1 MDEGYQKFIITGVH
15 KGDAYRDQ
23 SHLLI
28 GRRIWMKKKNP
39 TVDGCFSGYFRTMRT
54 IYDERG
60 KKFLSPDNS
69 SFAFAFKIR
78 EVK

>member
-1 MDEGYQKFIITGVH
+1 MDEGYQKFIITGIH
-15 KGDAYRDQ
+15 KADAYNDR

-28 GRRIWMKKKNP
+28 GRRIRMKKKNP
-39 TVDGCFSGYFRTMRT
+39 TVDGCFSGYFCPVRT
-54 IYDERG
+54 IYDEKG

-69 SFAFAFKIR
+69 SFAFAFKLR